1 MWKLLVQPSAYF
13 LNTHRNSL
21 VLLNASRRKPW
32 QTFTFFSAML
42 LSSHQEKKHDVTANS
57 LHTAE
62 ST

>member
-1 MWKLLVQPSAYF
+1 M
-13 LNTHRNSL
+13 